1 MTLTIDLGTILTTIL
16 SGSALAG
23 IIAIFRQLT
32 RMNGTIRELQQWAHS
47 HEKLDDE
54 RFIEQRGENK
64 TIWEAIQWV
73 REKLSG

>member
-32 RMNGTIRELQQWAHS
+32 RMNGTIRELQQWAQS